1 MTAISRK
8 PLRRSIFGDGS
19 KPSFVTG
26 ALWTGLASMVL
37 APILFGSLQL
47 QTALSPAD
55 LQAHE
60 TLFGYLAAIFAGFIL
75 TALPEWTGR
84 PPLKGGTLVILILA
98 WLAGRLAI
106 AESASIS
113 LVVAAGIDLVFLLLA
128 ILVTAREAVG
138 GQGSKAWPFVG
149 LLIAFF
155 AGNAIFHLGAISNG
169 SPEAGKRIGIAAA
182 VLAVTL
188 VGGRVFPQPDAAEEQ
203 AKFRAVDIAA
213 LVLSAVAL
221 ASWIVL
227 PGFIVTAGLML
238 IAGIVHAVRLAG
250 WVTGRSAQN
259 TLALVQQVAYGFL
272 PLGFVVIGFRIL
284 FSDDAAA
291 GVDVR
296 TWMVSATG
304 ILVLAMTSRAGLTDS
319 VRPRAARTFAWFVYA
334 AAVMAVEMRIFGGF
348 NTLLPYLSGAALLIA
363 FAVFTIGYVPV
374 LARPGRLAA

>member
-8 PLRRSIFGDGS
+8 SFRRSIFGDGT

-26 ALWTGLASMVL
+26 ALYTGLASLVL

-47 QTALSPAD
+47 QTAFSPAD

-60 TLFGYLAAIFAGFIL
+60 TLFGYLGAIIAGFIL

-84 PPLKGGTLVILILA
+84 PPLKGRTLAVLILA

-113 LVVAAGIDLVFLLLA
+113 LIVAAAIDLVFLLLA
-128 ILVTAREAVG
+128 ILVTAREAIS
-138 GQGSKAWPFVG
+138 GQGSRAWQFIG
-149 LLIAFF
+149 LLIVFF
-155 AGNAIFHLGAISNG
+155 AGNVIFHLGALSNG

-182 VLAVTL
+182 VLLVTL
-188 VGGRVFPQPDAAEEQ
+188 VGGRVFPQPDTEKEAP
-203 AKFRAVDIAA
+203 FRVVDIAA
-213 LVLSAVAL
+213 LALSGLAL
-221 ASWIVL
+221 VSWIVL

-238 IAGIVHAVRLAG
+238 IAGIVHAIRLFG

-259 TLALVQQVAYGFL
+259 TLALAQQVAYGFL
-272 PLGFVVIGFRIL
+272 PLGFVVIGFHIL
-284 FSDDAAA
+284 FSEDLAA

-304 ILVLAMTSRAGLTDS
+304 ILVLAMTARARLTDA
-319 VRPRAARTFAWFVYA
+319 VRPPAAKPLAWAVYA

-348 NTLLPYLSGAALLIA
+348 NALLPYLSGSALLIT
-363 FAVFTIGYVPV
+363 FAVFTLGYVPV
-374 LARPGRLAA
+374 LARPAKVAG

>member
-26 ALWTGLASMVL
+26 ALWTGLASIVL
-37 APILFGSLQL
+37 TPILFGSLQL
-47 QTALSPAD
+47 QTALSQAD

-60 TLFGYLAAIFAGFIL
+60 TLFGYLAAIIAGFIL

-84 PPLKGGTLVILILA
+84 PPLKGRTLAILILA

-113 LVVAAGIDLVFLLLA
+113 LIVAAAIDLVFLLLA
-128 ILVTAREAVG
+128 ILVAAREATG
-138 GQGSKAWPFVG
+138 GQDSRAWPAIG
-149 LLIAFF
+149 LLIVFF
-155 AGNAIFHLGAISNG
+155 AGNAVFFLGALSNG

-182 VLAVTL
+182 VLLVTL
-188 VGGRVFPQPDAAEEQ
+188 VGGRVFPQPDTASAP
-203 AKFRAVDIAA
+203 APFRAVDIAA
-213 LVLSAVAL
+213 LVLSALAL
-221 ASWIVL
+221 VSWIVL
-227 PGFIVTAGLML
+227 PVFIVTAGLML
-238 IAGIVHAVRLAG
+238 IAGIVHAIRLTG
-250 WVTGRSAQN
+250 WVTGGSAQS
-259 TLALVQQVAYGFL
+259 TLSLVQQVAYGFL

-284 FSDDAAA
+284 FAEDLA

-304 ILVLAMTSRAGLTDS
+304 ILVLAMTARAGLTDAE
-319 VRPRAARTFAWFVYA
+319 RPRAARTLAWFVYA
-334 AAVMAVEMRIFGGF
+334 AAVMAIEMRIFGGF
-348 NTLLPYLSGAALLIA
+348 NALLPYLSGASLAVA

-374 LARPGRLAA
+374 LARPGRPAA